1 MQLHT
6 ILANY
11 VGHFPSTGSDPN
23 TRMFAVCIS
32 HHLVLQAPIL
42 FLLLG
47 LTGQTTAL
55 HLPSSKPQAAAYAM
69 KFEGLR
75 AETELVEQGSQISRG
90 SCDTFNWGNFSL
102 SLVIMH
108 IKP

>member
-1 MQLHT
+1 MSDSSHRPAATKHEDVCRLHF
-6 ILANY
+6 APPSF
-11 VGHFPSTGSDPN
+11 VG
-23 TRMFAVCIS
+23 
-32 HHLVLQAPIL
+32 LIL

-90 SCDTFNWGNFSL
+90 PCDTFNWGRHGNFSL